1 MACPVEDQVG
11 TSGKQPVWPDIAR
24 FVECSLCKVEFSNT
38 DSVAIP
44 DLLTRES
51 HLTVLP
57 LRPWASRV
65 WQRMTSSPP
74 GAASR
79 TLRCSR
85 SGPSARRDN
94 KSQTPLH
101 RRQVREGK
109 RHNDNIAL
117 YKSLHASSS
126 SGRSQSFRSTGSLAR
141 AVSGAAFRRRD
152 LRNRI
157 KSSTSPYVRGG
168 SFLTCETKRTFKNYM
183 STEVVLCVFPD
194 KDMLKALDSVR
205 NLKVAVVIPWHMEE
219 ISEWIRAWNPIILG
233 KEHGEAERLITN
245 PVVEEAMA
253 MLTRHI
259 NLSTGLI
266 NPSDRRSAIELLK
279 ILRDNGDLY
288 DPASLRAW
296 ALRHGWT
303 PEGAE
308 DLESYAQAALQRR
321 PVQGNKYAWRSGIIK
336 ILRQRASEKSEDDS

>member
-1 MACPVEDQVG
+1 
-11 TSGKQPVWPDIAR
+11 
-24 FVECSLCKVEFSNT
+24 
-38 DSVAIP
+38 
-44 DLLTRES
+44 
-51 HLTVLP
+51 
-57 LRPWASRV
+57 
-65 WQRMTSSPP
+65 
-74 GAASR
+74 
-79 TLRCSR
+79 
-85 SGPSARRDN
+85 
-94 KSQTPLH
+94 
-101 RRQVREGK
+101 
-109 RHNDNIAL
+109 
-117 YKSLHASSS
+117 
-126 SGRSQSFRSTGSLAR
+126 
-141 AVSGAAFRRRD
+141 
-152 LRNRI
+152 
-157 KSSTSPYVRGG
+157 
-168 SFLTCETKRTFKNYM
+168 M